1 MLRLR
6 TRSKKGQA
14 AVTDLFVAIGIF
26 IVLITITSVL
36 WNLYHVRLINRMDY
50 DDLVIK
56 NFQITDFLLKTSGSP
71 ANWDYLYTQELI
83 DEDDIY
89 YVGLVEGDFRIPY
102 NKTYALTNL
111 TEYNLKE
118 IFHAGQYR
126 FGIRIKNITGDD
138 IYTFGKVSG
147 SSKFS
152 VNLARNIM
160 YQEIPG
166 GDYKPAIIEVI
177 LSK

>member
-1 MLRLR
+1 MIK
-6 TRSKKGQA
+6 SKKGQA

-36 WNLYHVRLINRMDY
+36 WNLYHVRLVNRMDY

-56 NFQITDFLLKTSGSP
+56 NFQITDFLLKTPGSP
-71 ANWDYLYTQELI
+71 ANWDSLYTRELI
-83 DEDDIY
+83 NYDAIA
-89 YVGLVEGDFRIPY
+89 YVGLVEGDFRVPY

-111 TEYNLKE
+111 TEENVKE

-126 FGIRIKNITGDD
+126 LGIRIKNITGGDV
-138 IYTFGKVSG
+138 YTFGRVSG

-160 YQEIPG
+160 YEEIPT
-166 GDYKPAIIEVI
+166 GDYKPAVIEVI
-177 LSK
+177 LSS